1 MECNVYEV
9 EVLINNIEGYEEKK
23 LNLTATYKVLAIS
36 EDAAQKKCA
45 NYLKWEYRNILEHK
59 KYNVAFPSIKLL
71 VSNVV
76 Y

>member
-9 EVLINNIEGYEEKK
+9 EVLINNIEGYENKK

-36 EDAAQKKCA
+36 KDAAQKKCA

-59 KYNVAFPSIKLL
+59 KYNVAFPSSKLL